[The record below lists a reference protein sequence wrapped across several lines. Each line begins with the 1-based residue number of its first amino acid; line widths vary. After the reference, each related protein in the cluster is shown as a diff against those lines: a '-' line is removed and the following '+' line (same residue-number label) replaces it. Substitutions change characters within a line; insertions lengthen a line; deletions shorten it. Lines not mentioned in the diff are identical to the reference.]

1 MKTGDGAVKGS
12 EVDIE
17 LVMTDMAREGTPVD
31 PLPQPAAD
39 KIVLLTNPSH
49 PQLQSIGF
57 ESSQYMKCLQTAYL
71 GRALIYTPIIGST
84 QTMLTGNM
92 PFCTALKTD
101 MGVVCA
107 AGQQT
112 KGKGQT
118 RHNLCL
124 LSCLSLPVFNAIP
137 PHISPVVR
145 FQCDVLAYALLY
157 VYVPPV
163 SPTSHAL
170 N

>member
-12 EVDIE
+12 EVGIE

-31 PLPQPAAD
+31 PLPEAAAN

-49 PQLQSIGF
+49 LQLESIGF
-57 ESSQYMKCLQTAYL
+57 DASQYMKCLQTAYL
-71 GRALIYTPIIGST
+71 GWALIYTPIIGST
-84 QTMLTGNM
+84 QTILTGNM

-118 RHNLCL
+118 RHNSCL
-124 LSCLSLPVFNAIP
+124 LSCLSIP
-137 PHISPVVR
+137 ILSACVPTPSDISPVTL
-145 FQCDVLAYALLY
+145 FL
-157 VYVPPV
+157 
-163 SPTSHAL
+163 
-170 N
+170 